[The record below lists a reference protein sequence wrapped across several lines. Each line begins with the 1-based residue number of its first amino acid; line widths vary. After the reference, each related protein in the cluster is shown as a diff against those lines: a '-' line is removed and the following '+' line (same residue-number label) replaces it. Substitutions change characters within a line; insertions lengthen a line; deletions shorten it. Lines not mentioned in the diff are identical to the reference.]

1 MIGIISDIQVNLPAL
16 QAVLKELDSL
26 KVSKILCL
34 GDICGYYCFV
44 NEVIDEIRSKG
55 IFCLKGN
62 HDAYILGE
70 CKCPRST
77 TVNRCISYQQTI
89 IREDNLSWVR
99 TLKSS
104 AKIGDIWAVHGG
116 WNDHLDE
123 YVDKFDFNSPVILGS
138 GCKVF
143 LSGHSHIQ
151 NVQTDQNITYCN
163 PGSVGQPRDN
173 DPRAAYALLK
183 DDGQIE
189 LRRTEYD
196 IDLTARAM
204 EKAGFERYVY
214 ANLYKGTRI
223 TRSIPKR

>member
-1 MIGIISDIQVNLPAL
+1 MIGIISDIHGNLPAL
-16 QAVLKELDSL
+16 QAVLKEMDRE

-44 NEVIDEIRSKG
+44 NEVIDEIRFRG

-70 CKCPRST
+70 CKCPRSM
-77 TVNRCISYQQTI
+77 TVNKCISYQQAI
-89 IREDNLSWVR
+89 IREDNLAWVR
-99 TLKSS
+99 TLQPS
-104 AKIGDIWAVHGG
+104 AKIGNIWAVHGG
-116 WNDHLDE
+116 WNDPLDE
-123 YVDKFDFNSPVILGS
+123 YVDKFDFKNPVILSS

-151 NVQTDQNITYCN
+151 NVQMGRDAIYCN
-163 PGSVGQPRDN
+163 PGSVGQP
-173 DPRAAYALLK
+173 LLK

-214 ANLYKGTRI
+214 ANLYMGTRI
-223 TRSIPKR
+223 SRKID